1 MNRVSTLLLAS
12 LGVLTAGCG
21 DSWRESVGIE
31 VPPPDEF
38 LVVSREP
45 LSLPPSLD
53 SLPPPQLGAP
63 SRVERDPQQR
73 ARAALAGAGVS
84 TTASQT
90 PGEAALAARAGPT
103 DPAIR
108 EELRGQAQPSERRY
122 GLTSFFGYEI
132 VQDPDAQ
139 GTPLQ
144 PSEEAERLRNAGAQ
158 SPVPPMQR

>member
-1 MNRVSTLLLAS
+1 MIPVRRLLLAS
-12 LGVLTAGCG
+12 LAVATAGCADG
-21 DSWRESVGIE
+21 WRESVGLE

-45 LSLPPSLD
+45 LTLPPSLD

-84 TTASQT
+84 ATASQS
-90 PGEAALAARAGPT
+90 PGEAALTARAGPS

-108 EELRGQAQPSERRY
+108 EELRAQAQPSERRY
-122 GLTSFFGYEI
+122 GITSFLGYEI
-132 VQDPDAQ
+132 IQDPDAE

-144 PSEEAERLRNAGAQ
+144 PSEETERLREAGAQ
-158 SPVPPMQR
+158 SPVPPVQP